1 MASPEVKGRE
11 KSWEAHQRDKH
22 FDENTTS
29 KSNKS
34 KRSDHVNARIR
45 SVAAMPAGLHEII
58 EKVATQLE
66 HPCPAI
72 FQESFFLFI
81 D

>member
-1 MASPEVKGRE
+1 MASPGVKGRE

-34 KRSDHVNARIR
+34 KRSDYANARIR
-45 SVAAMPAGLHEII
+45 SVALHKII